1 MNRSQLPYAVFAISA
16 VLAVGAA
23 LILVKE
29 LADRAAK
36 PPPAPPAPVASAPP
50 AAEPPAAI
58 PAEPA
63 PPEPGIPALDDPDPA
78 AQDPEQTLRD
88 IGFDPKLADASP
100 EAVVNRVAEALQAG
114 EIDDLTK
121 LLGKEICTEETLR
134 RLQALAADQPL
145 RLRQSG
151 GIREIGELEADTRTR
166 WSLQLDGA
174 EAGRDRIYLDL
185 VRKDGKWS
193 VEKLTVP
200 NASAA
205 SAPRAMVAD
214 ALGTA
219 DAFLHAVF
227 TQNFEFACEFADRAT
242 VSDVKIASLCILF
255 EEGDYRLRGNRP
267 LRALFQRADTAAYLV
282 YLDDA
287 EGRAAAT
294 FGLTLRQPSPDA
306 NWTVAEINLDQLLVD
321 YANRVAGGDIHYSPL
336 VKNPAG
342 GERLALY
349 FEFDEDEINPRAR
362 RQLEIVAQ
370 VLRADP
376 GKKLT
381 LSGHA
386 DAKGTPDYNDR
397 LSARRAVAVRDFLVE
412 AGVAAGQIELVA
424 MGSREPRRP
433 DVTETGEDNPRG
445 RRVNRR
451 TEIYLDF

>member
-1 MNRSQLPYAVFAISA
+1 MNRSQLPYAVFAVSA

-29 LADRAAK
+29 LANRAAK
-36 PPPAPPAPVASAPP
+36 PPTPPP
-50 AAEPPAAI
+50 AADAAAATEAPPPADTAAVPPQPEPP
-58 PAEPA
+58 
-63 PPEPGIPALDDPDPA
+63 IPALDDPEPPV
-78 AQDPEQTLRD
+78 QDPEQTLRD
-88 IGFDPKLADASP
+88 LGFDSGLAEANP
-100 EAVVNRVAEALQAG
+100 EILVNRVAEALQGGDPAA
-114 EIDDLTK
+114 LSK
-121 LLGKEICTEETLR
+121 VLGKDICTEETLA
-134 RLQALAADQPL
+134 RLQALAAEHPL
-145 RLRQSG
+145 QLRQPG

-185 VRKDGKWS
+185 VRRDGKWT
-193 VEKLTVP
+193 VEKLTLP
-200 NASAA
+200 AAPDENA
-205 SAPRAMVAD
+205 PPVIMAD

-227 TQNFEFACEFADRAT
+227 TQNFEFACEFADRST

-255 EEGDYRLRGNRP
+255 EEADYRLRGGRP
-267 LRALFQRADTAAYLV
+267 LRALFQRADTAAFLV

-287 EGRAAAT
+287 EGKAAAN
-294 FGLTLRQPSPDA
+294 FGLTLRQPAPDA
-306 NWTVAEINLDQLLVD
+306 NWTVTEINLDQLLID
-321 YANRVAGGDIHYSPL
+321 YADRVAGGDIHYSPL

-349 FEFDEDEINPRAR
+349 FEFDEDEINPRAS

-381 LSGHA
+381 LSGHT
-386 DAKGTPDYNDR
+386 DAKGTQDYNDR
-397 LSARRAVAVRDFLVE
+397 LSARRAVAVRDFLAE
-412 AGVAAGQIELVA
+412 AGVAAEQIELVA